1 MGDIIDLYEGIKVLD
16 NKINL
21 LAQKLH
27 EKGVIDIEVKDDDE
41 QAHKKS
47 K

>member
-16 NKINL
+16 NKINIL
-21 LAQKLH
+21 VDMLQK
-27 EKGVIDIEVKDDDE
+27 KGVIDIEVKDDDE